1 MPGESL
7 LSIHPFFINFW
18 EQNLDSYV
26 PSKKLNLMKV
36 LKFGGTSVGSSEN
49 IRKVKEIVNDQEG
62 NVIVVVS
69 ALGGITDKI
78 LRAAITASTGTGDF
92 HTDLKEIKEKHYVT
106 IDELFNGGGS
116 IKYIVDELLDELE
129 QILTGITLVGE
140 LTAKTL
146 DRIAG
151 IGERISSNIVAQF
164 LGAERVDSSEIIQTD
179 SAFGKALVD
188 FKVTNR
194 LIRDRFTSFEGV
206 AVLPGFISKNEK
218 GEFTTLGRG
227 GSDYTAA
234 IISAALDVDVL
245 EIWTD
250 VNGFMT
256 ADPRVIRKA
265 YTIPEL
271 TYSEAM
277 ELSHFGAK
285 VIYPPTILP
294 VYQKGIPI
302 QIKNTFEPANSG
314 TRISRTL
321 KNGLERPIKGI
332 SSISGINLVTLQGL
346 GMVGVTGISMR
357 LFSALAKENV
367 NVILISQA
375 SSENSI
381 SVAIDEHAVESA
393 REAIQTEF
401 EKEIAS
407 GQINKIEMESDLS
420 VVAIVGENMKH
431 TTGIAGKLFSTMG
444 KSGVNIIAIAQ
455 GASELNISWV
465 VKTEELRKTLN
476 AVHESFF
483 LSENVE
489 LNVFLMGTGTVGG
502 NLLQQLQSQQEKL
515 IKEKHLKIKLT
526 GVANS
531 KKMVFNRDGIDISTF
546 AESLN
551 KSDQTSSLG
560 GFVKGIKDMNIYNSV
575 FVDCTASDD
584 VANIY
589 KEVLSSNISIVT
601 ANKVAAS
608 SDFENYSELKKIAK
622 RKGVKFLFETN
633 VGAGL
638 PIINTLNDLVYSG
651 DKILRIEAVLSGTL
665 NYIFNT
671 ISADVPLSKTIQQ
684 AKEEGYSEPDPRID
698 LSGVDV
704 ARKVLILARES
715 GYRIE
720 MEDIKINKFVPDS
733 YFEGSLDEFWS
744 GISDLDGE
752 FEKERKRLEKEN
764 KKWRFVA
771 RFENGAAEVGLQ
783 EVDSK
788 HPFYDLEGSN
798 NLVMYTTERYH
809 EFPMLIKGYGAG
821 ASVTAAGVFADLI
834 KVSNI

>member
-1 MPGESL
+1 
-7 LSIHPFFINFW
+7 
-18 EQNLDSYV
+18 
-26 PSKKLNLMKV
+26 MKV
-36 LKFGGTSVGSSEN
+36 LKFGGTSVGSAEN
-49 IRKVKEIVNDQEG
+49 IKKVKSIVQNQDDD
-62 NVIVVVS
+62 VIVVVS

-78 LRAAITASTGTGDF
+78 LTAARNASTGTGDF
-92 HTDLKEIKEKHYVT
+92 HTELAEIKKKHDDV
-106 IDELFNGGGS
+106 IQALFNGSGS
-116 IKYIVDELLDELE
+116 IKYIVAELLDELE

-151 IGERISSNIVAQF
+151 IGERISSNIVAQYI
-164 LGAERVDSSEIIQTD
+164 GAERKDSSDFICTD
-179 SAFGKALVD
+179 SNFGKALVD
-188 FKVTNR
+188 FKETDKK
-194 LIRDRFTSFEGV
+194 IQDTFKGFEGV
-206 AVLPGFISKNEK
+206 AVVPGFISKNAK
-218 GEFTTLGRG
+218 GEFTTIGRG

-234 IISAALDVDVL
+234 IISAALNVDIL

-256 ADPRVIRKA
+256 ADPRVISKA

-302 QIKNTFEPANSG
+302 QIKNTFEPENSG
-314 TRISRTL
+314 TLISRTM

-332 SSISGINLVTLQGL
+332 SSISGITLITLQGI

-381 SVAIDEHAVESA
+381 SVAIDEHALELA
-393 REAIQTEF
+393 ENAIRIEF
-401 EKEIAS
+401 EKEILA
-407 GQINKIEMESDLS
+407 GQINKIEIESKLS
-420 VVAIVGENMKH
+420 IVAIVGENMKH

-444 KSGVNIIAIAQ
+444 KSGVNVIAIAQ

-465 VKTEELRKTLN
+465 VKNDDLRKTLN
-476 AVHESFF
+476 VLHESFF
-483 LSENVE
+483 LSENAE
-489 LNVFLMGTGTVGG
+489 LNVFIMGIGTVGG
-502 NLLQQLQSQQEKL
+502 NLLQQLQTQQKRL
-515 IKEKHLKIKLT
+515 LSEKHLKVKLT
-526 GVANS
+526 GIANS
-531 KKMVFNRDGIDISTF
+531 RKMVFNRDGIDISTYKK
-546 AESLN
+546 SLDD
-551 KSDQTSSLG
+551 SEMTSGLQ
-560 GFVKGIKDMNIYNSV
+560 GFVDEVKAMNIYNSV
-575 FVDCTASDD
+575 FVDCTASED
-584 VANIY
+584 VATLYNEI
-589 KEVLSSNISIVT
+589 LSSNISVVT

-608 SDFENYSELKKIAK
+608 SAYDNYAELKKIAK
-622 RKGVKFLFETN
+622 QKGVKFLFETN

-638 PIINTLNDLVYSG
+638 PIINTLNDLVNSG

-671 ISADVPLSKTIQQ
+671 IAEDIPLSKTIKM
-684 AKEEGYSEPDPRID
+684 AKEEGFSEPDPRID

-704 ARKVLILARES
+704 ARKILILARES

-720 MEDIKINKFVPDS
+720 MDEIKINKFVPDS
-733 YFEGSLDEFWS
+733 YFEGSIDEFWKN
-744 GISDLDGE
+744 IWELDDE
-752 FEKERKRLEKEN
+752 FEQNRIRLASEN

-771 RFENGAAEVGLQ
+771 RFENGKAEVGLQ
-783 EVDSK
+783 EVDST

-798 NLVMYTTERYH
+798 NLVMYTTERYQ

>member
-1 MPGESL
+1 
-7 LSIHPFFINFW
+7 
-18 EQNLDSYV
+18 
-26 PSKKLNLMKV
+26 MKV
-36 LKFGGTSVGSSEN
+36 LKFGGTSVGSAEN
-49 IRKVKEIVNDQEG
+49 IKRVKEIVKNQKGD
-62 NVIVVVS
+62 VIIVVS

-78 LRAAITASTGTGDF
+78 LAAARSASTGTGDF
-92 HTDLKEIKEKHYVT
+92 QEQLSAIKEIHDT
-106 IDELFNGGGS
+106 TLNALFNREGS

-129 QILTGITLVGE
+129 QILTGIKLVGE

-151 IGERISSNIVAQF
+151 IGERVSSNIVAQF
-164 LGAERVDSSEIIQTD
+164 IGADRKDSSEFIRTD
-179 SAFGKALVD
+179 SNFGKAAVD
-188 FKVTNR
+188 FGVTNKN
-194 LIRDRFTSFEGV
+194 IQSTFNNFKGV
-206 AVLPGFISKNEK
+206 AVVPGFISKNKK
-218 GEFTTLGRG
+218 GEFTTIGRG

-234 IISAALDVDVL
+234 IIAAALNVDVL

-256 ADPRVIRKA
+256 ADPRVISKA
-265 YTIPEL
+265 YTIPKL

-294 VYQKGIPI
+294 VYQKGIPV
-302 QIKNTFEPANSG
+302 QIKNTFEPENQG
-314 TRISRTL
+314 TRIS
-321 KNGLERPIKGI
+321 KSIENGRERPIKGI
-332 SSISGINLVTLQGL
+332 SSISGITLITLQGI

-381 SVAIDEHAVESA
+381 SVAIDESAVDLAEN
-393 REAIQTEF
+393 AIQTEF
-401 EKEIAS
+401 EKEILT
-407 GQINKIEMESDLS
+407 GQINKIEMEGNLS
-420 VVAIVGENMKH
+420 IVAIVGQNMKH
-431 TTGIAGKLFSTMG
+431 STGVAGKLFSTIG
-444 KSGVNIIAIAQ
+444 KSGVNVIVIAQ

-465 VKTEELRKTLN
+465 VRNADLRKTLN
-476 AVHESFF
+476 VVHESFF
-483 LSENVE
+483 LSENIE
-489 LNVFLMGTGTVGG
+489 LNLFLMGIGTVGG
-502 NLLQQLQSQQEKL
+502 NLLAQLEMQQERL
-515 IKEKHLKIKLT
+515 LKEKHLKIKLA

-531 KKMVFNRDGIDISTF
+531 RKMVFEREGIEIATF
-546 AESLN
+546 KEQLD
-551 KSDQTSSLG
+551 KSDKESSLQ
-560 GFVKGIKDMNIYNSV
+560 GFADEVKAMNIYNSV
-575 FVDCTASDD
+575 FVDCTASDE
-584 VANIY
+584 VATLYKEILSANIS
-589 KEVLSSNISIVT
+589 VVT

-608 SDFENYSELKKIAK
+608 SDFDNYNELKKIAK
-622 RKGVKFLFETN
+622 RKGAKFLFETN

-638 PIINTLNDLVYSG
+638 PIINTLNDLVNSG

-665 NYIFNT
+665 NFIFNT
-671 ISADVPLSKTIQQ
+671 ISDKIPLSKTIQM
-684 AKEEGYSEPDPRID
+684 AKEEGFSEPDPRID

-704 ARKVLILARES
+704 ARKILILARES

-720 MEDIKINKFVPDS
+720 MDEIKINKFVPNS
-733 YFEGSLDEFWS
+733 YFEGSLDEFWDT
-744 GISDLDGE
+744 ISELDNQ
-752 FEKERKRLEKEN
+752 FEENRKRLEKEN

-771 RFENGAAEVGLQ
+771 RFENGKAEVGLQ
-783 EVDSK
+783 EVGSK

-821 ASVTAAGVFADLI
+821 ASVTAAGVFADII